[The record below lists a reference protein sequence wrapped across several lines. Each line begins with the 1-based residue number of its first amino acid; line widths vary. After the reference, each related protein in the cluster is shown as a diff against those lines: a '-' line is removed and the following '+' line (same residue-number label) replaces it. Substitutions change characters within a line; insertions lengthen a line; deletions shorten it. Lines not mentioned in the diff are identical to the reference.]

1 MGELGDRLG
10 SVGDRD
16 ILGFIV
22 RLNKIESLDWVCINE
37 SWEGL
42 DIECVEKMIYY

>member
-16 ILGFIV
+16 ILGFIA
-22 RLNKIESLDWVCINE
+22 RSNKTESLDWVCTNE

-42 DIECVEKMIYY
+42 DTECVEKMTHY